1 MYDFICEKVAI
12 IFAVAFTITSFSLLI
27 TGLVCFHTGAGISD
41 KGVCTSVYI
50 SGLLL
55 SALVGTALYMYML
68 KLFIDCVATA
78 PTAPTA
84 STASTAPVG
93 AKATRQTVKKNPA
106 RILTSVIA
114 V

>member
-1 MYDFICEKVAI
+1 MNDFICEKVAI

-50 SGLLL
+50 SGMLM
-55 SALVGTALYMYML
+55 SALVGAALYMYVL
-68 KLFIDCVATA
+68 KLFIECLVIA
-78 PTAPTA
+78 PAPA
-84 STASTAPVG
+84 AAAAA
-93 AKATRQTVKKNPA
+93 AKQTVAIKKNPA

-114 V
+114 A